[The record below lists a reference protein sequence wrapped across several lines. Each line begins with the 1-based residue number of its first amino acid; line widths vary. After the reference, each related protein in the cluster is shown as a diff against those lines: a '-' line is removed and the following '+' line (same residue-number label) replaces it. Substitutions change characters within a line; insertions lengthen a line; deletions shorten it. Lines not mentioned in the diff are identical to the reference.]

1 MQWNKQQIIN
11 LSIYPMFKYVQSK
24 CFATFILFSPTIR
37 SDAVAMAASQ
47 RKNNKWRGQNK

>member
-37 SDAVAMAASQ
+37 SDAVAVAASQ
-47 RKNNKWRGQNK
+47 RKNNKLRGQNK